1 MASRIDDLSA
11 NGTTSATIRI
21 GDPGPRPAFPGP
33 WALFADFRDEY
44 RARRRGSFPR
54 GANRPSIRTTWRF
67 RHDVLNLLLES
78 YQRHGPIFGLRI
90 VFGYNLA
97 MIGPEA
103 NHFMLVSGRENFGWR
118 HGRMGDLLT
127 LIGDGLLTTDGDY
140 HDGSRAI
147 LMPAFHRERIATAAA
162 LMGSEAAAA
171 VDALPAGAST
181 DVYEWA
187 RTLAMRIAMGALFGF
202 DPDSGRAG
210 AIAARFESG
219 LGFHAREF
227 PMQMLFG
234 PGTPLAKLKRDR
246 TALEEM
252 VGEEIAR
259 RRRRGEDGGDV
270 LSSLLASTDGE
281 GRSLSDRQ
289 VLDHVLTLLFA
300 GHDTATSTVSFLVYE
315 LARNPE
321 WADRLAAE
329 LDDVLRRSRPRGRG
343 ALRRPA
349 PPDPGRRR
357 DPAPLPAGVD
367 RPAPLGPR
375 LRVQRRHRPGRDP
388 LLLQLLGQSSP
399 ARGLRGSAPLRPRPG
414 SCPSAGPN
422 GRAAP
427 TSRSGWAR
435 GSASASASATPR
447 STRSRRPWSRR
458 FRFELPGGHE
468 LEIHQSPTL
477 SPQGGLPVR
486 LTPALSDLGSLLRG
500 GPSERGESG

>member
-54 GANRPSIRTTWRF
+54 GENRPSIRTTWRF

-162 LMGSEAAAA
+162 VMGSEAAAA

-246 TALEEM
+246 AALEEM
-252 VGEEIAR
+252 VGEEIAAAAPARRGRRRRPLAPCSPRPTGRAARSATGRSSTTSSPCSSPATTR
-259 RRRRGEDGGDV
+259 RRRRSA
-270 LSSLLASTDGE
+270 SSSTSSPGTPI
-281 GRSLSDRQ
+281 GPIAWPRSS
-289 VLDHVLTLLFA
+289 TTSA
-300 GHDTATSTVSFLVYE
+300 AIAT
-315 LARNPE
+315 P
-321 WADRLAAE
+321 
-329 LDDVLRRSRPRGRG
+329 
-343 ALRRPA
+343 
-349 PPDPGRRR
+349 
-357 DPAPLPAGVD
+357 
-367 RPAPLGPR
+367 GPR
-375 LRVQRRHRPGRDP
+375 
-388 LLLQLLGQSSP
+388 SS
-399 ARGLRGSAPLRPRPG
+399 SAA
-414 SCPSAGPN
+414 CPS
-422 GRAAP
+422 
-427 TSRSGWAR
+427 
-435 GSASASASATPR
+435 
-447 STRSRRPWSRR
+447 
-458 FRFELPGGHE
+458 
-468 LEIHQSPTL
+468 
-477 SPQGGLPVR
+477 
-486 LTPALSDLGSLLRG
+486 
-500 GPSERGESG
+500 